1 MRGRWHAAEM
11 ADRAPPVAF
20 SWGYAGWGNHTRAL
34 VEAVDAVEAARGF
47 GPPVFVDVRIR
58 RAVRAV
64 GFRERAFEALLAPAR
79 YRWLPGLGNKRVAGE
94 SEVMELRDPGE
105 AATLLD
111 VVDDAARTGARVI
124 FFCACASPDRRAECH
139 RGMVADALLEVAR
152 RRRMPLT
159 VHEWPGGAPLV
170 ADLTLPPPV
179 MRRLQAGAARLPVP
193 ADVPVARAAG
203 LPHYSILRCTD
214 GDDTRLAVSGAA
226 VYTPGGWM
234 FPVHELAAD
243 DVQAVR
249 PLLDDALVERALLP
263 LGAKPALPRRWRREQ
278 L

>member
-1 MRGRWHAAEM
+1 MGYRLLPYTADWEPAAERCN
-11 ADRAPPVAF
+11 ARLRASGKAPFLLPAH
-20 SWGYAGWGNHTRAL
+20 AGST
-34 VEAVDAVEAARGF
+34 
-47 GPPVFVDVRIR
+47 
-58 RAVRAV
+58 
-64 GFRERAFEALLAPAR
+64 
-79 YRWLPGLGNKRVAGE
+79 
-94 SEVMELRDPGE
+94 
-105 AATLLD
+105 
-111 VVDDAARTGARVI
+111 
-124 FFCACASPDRRAECH
+124 
-139 RGMVADALLEVAR
+139 
-152 RRRMPLT
+152 
-159 VHEWPGGAPLV
+159 
-170 ADLTLPPPV
+170 PPPV